1 MHAAALACACRGD
14 CGLGP
19 DISGAYQAGDGL
31 PLPTGAEK
39 MSQNDAR
46 AFAFSLALSLMVTI
60 LVFKAGDGSVGVMQA
75 SEYDGE
81 ESAIICDYD
90 PYEIM

>member
-1 MHAAALACACRGD
+1 
-14 CGLGP
+14 
-19 DISGAYQAGDGL
+19 
-31 PLPTGAEK
+31 

-81 ESAIICDYD
+81 ESAIICEID
-90 PYEIM
+90 PFDV